1 MTGRIRNPF
10 LLQRLARV
18 PGEAL
23 QLIGHGV
30 DAIVLF
36 ATRQPTKD
44 QRLGRYQR
52 ALSVRSTKDHAARVY
67 RGELLQRAWRAAVG
81 GAGQVVPIESL
92 RAARRRT
99 TQRNRPA

>member
-1 MTGRIRNPF
+1 MTARISNPF

-18 PGEAL
+18 QGEAL
-23 QLIGHGV
+23 RLIGHGV

-36 ATRQPTKD
+36 ATLQPTD
-44 QRLGRYQR
+44 RQRLDRYRR
-52 ALSVRSTKDHAARVY
+52 AVSVRSTKDHAARVY
-67 RGELLQRAWRAAVG
+67 RGELLQRAWRSALS